1 MDEILVC
8 MYLGKNTG
16 ILTGS
21 YTLVNHISS
30 YGTFR
35 YPSLNVLPQKI
46 LKSDREQSVERQRF
60 TRVEYQQLK
69 NVAFKASF

>member
-46 LKSDREQSVERQRF
+46 FQKLTGNSLWNGNAVQGWNIS
-60 TRVEYQQLK
+60 
-69 NVAFKASF
+69 S